1 MGIKDCPYVI
11 LAKVEI
17 FSDCLTAIAAL
28 RKGEGS
34 KRIMKWFVE
43 MSQYSYT
50 LTYKPGRLNND
61 ADCLSRPFSGT
72 VREETPLVSVINA
85 SDDRKRVVWE
95 EANNDDDD
103 GPVLPDF
110 DKHEEYIGPHSFIG
124 GSLPTVTEMCKAQLA
139 DETLKKIRA
148 DLREPF
154 YISDNDLLRLHPVG
168 PRATHC
174 PVAVPL
180 CMRQRSLPRGST
192 EVLRY
197 TFLVE
202 T

>member
-1 MGIKDCPYVI
+1 MVWALKTARQYVI

-72 VREETPLVSVINA
+72 AREETPTVSVINA
-85 SDDRKRVVWE
+85 SDDPKRVLSGKK
-95 EANNDDDD
+95 AIMTMTM
-103 GPVLPDF
+103 VL
-110 DKHEEYIGPHSFIG
+110 GC
-124 GSLPTVTEMCKAQLA
+124 LT
-139 DETLKKIRA
+139 
-148 DLREPF
+148 
-154 YISDNDLLRLHPVG
+154 
-168 PRATHC
+168 
-174 PVAVPL
+174 
-180 CMRQRSLPRGST
+180 ST
-192 EVLRY
+192 SMKNI
-197 TFLVE
+197 
-202 T
+202 